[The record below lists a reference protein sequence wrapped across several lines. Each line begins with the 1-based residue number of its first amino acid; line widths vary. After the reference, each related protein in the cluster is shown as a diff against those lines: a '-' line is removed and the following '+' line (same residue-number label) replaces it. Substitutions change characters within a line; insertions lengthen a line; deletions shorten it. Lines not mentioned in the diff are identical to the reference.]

1 MVIPHC
7 RPGDTRRYVKTSN
20 VRRPANSTGQFSA
33 DSFQFLAWGD
43 GRTQAPKLL
52 FLSSSHQGLILNHF
66 RGNNFM
72 IPSNSLLA
80 RACVA
85 AAGLLGAIV
94 LATPLFAASG
104 DSMSTT
110 KPGAASSREEM
121 ASNAPDSSANE
132 TVETHIRDLHKKLK
146 ITDAQKTQW
155 DALAQV
161 MRDNAQKMAE
171 LEKRRSADAKSMTA
185 VDVVKSYAEVID
197 AHEDG
202 MKKFIPAF
210 EDLYNSL
217 SDSQKKI
224 ADSLFRSRARS
235 EARKEVSKAS

>member
-1 MVIPHC
+1 
-7 RPGDTRRYVKTSN
+7 
-20 VRRPANSTGQFSA
+20 
-33 DSFQFLAWGD
+33 
-43 GRTQAPKLL
+43 
-52 FLSSSHQGLILNHF
+52 
-66 RGNNFM
+66 M
-72 IPSNSLLA
+72 IPSNSLTA
-80 RACVA
+80 RASVA
-85 AAGLLGAIV
+85 AASLVGAIV

-104 DSMSTT
+104 DSMNTT
-110 KPGAASSREEM
+110 RSGAPSSREEM
-121 ASNAPDSSANE
+121 ASNAPDSSASE
-132 TVETHIRDLHKKLK
+132 TVETHIKELHKKLK

-185 VDVVKSYAEVID
+185 VDVVKSYSEVID

-224 ADSLFRSRARS
+224 ADALFRSRARS